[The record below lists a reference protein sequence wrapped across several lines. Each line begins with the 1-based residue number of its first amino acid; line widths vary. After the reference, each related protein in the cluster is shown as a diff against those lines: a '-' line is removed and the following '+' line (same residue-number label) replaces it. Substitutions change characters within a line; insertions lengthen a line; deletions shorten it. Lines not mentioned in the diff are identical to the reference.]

1 MDTQMQEVQMI
12 DNVVNLVF
20 GALGI
25 GIVLGLLLLIG
36 GIAVIWP
43 IGTVIVGLSF
53 VGGIIHMIRLWR

>member
-1 MDTQMQEVQMI
+1 MI